1 MFHKLVVSV
10 LLCFAAAMAC
20 PSTAKSADGL
30 DGIWEQYV
38 LQKSGNW
45 DDFCAAK
52 FDVQRSPEGYDAT
65 TLWVNPRTGLK
76 WAHTFSHRF
85 DGRTWT
91 FRSDWQ
97 NGRIAEF
104 RLKRVSADVFIG
116 WSYLH
121 GQRLSR
127 SVWLRRPQK

>member
-1 MFHKLVVSV
+1 MFRKPIVGFW
-10 LLCFAAAMAC
+10 LCVAAAMAC
-20 PSTAKSADGL
+20 PSTAKSADRL
-30 DGIWEQYV
+30 DGVWEQYL

-52 FDVQRSPEGYDAT
+52 FELQLTSQGYDAT

-76 WAHTFSHRF
+76 WARTFNHRF
-85 DGRTWT
+85 DGRMWT

-104 RLKRVSADVFIG
+104 RLKRVNADVFIG
-116 WSYLH
+116 WSYLR